1 MFVVF
6 AAEQEQ
12 YMYCKNVFLR
22 LIMVSLEKV
31 SQLDN
36 FQSNYVQTMLR
47 GPLLVVC
54 VLAVDV
60 IGLAEE
66 MVGGIPLTLPF
77 LHLSR
82 ARNNGQR
89 VSGHDDWPN
98 SF

>member
-47 GPLLVVC
+47 GPLLV
-54 VLAVDV
+54 
-60 IGLAEE
+60 IGLCI
-66 MVGGIPLTLPF
+66 G
-77 LHLSR
+77 R
-82 ARNNGQR
+82 
-89 VSGHDDWPN
+89 
-98 SF
+98 